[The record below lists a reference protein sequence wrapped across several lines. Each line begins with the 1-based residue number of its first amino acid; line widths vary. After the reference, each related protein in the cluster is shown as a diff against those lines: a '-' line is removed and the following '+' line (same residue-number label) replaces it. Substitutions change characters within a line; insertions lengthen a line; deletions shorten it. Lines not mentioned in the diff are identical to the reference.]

1 MYLTRRRLTLAAL
14 AAGTTFLALGST
26 GARAQRTP
34 QTPAG
39 PNRVAALYPI
49 CADTL
54 RDTATGNCLSASTEP
69 ALGKLVPMS
78 ESLNIDASLD
88 YVGIG
93 TMRPHRRL
101 DVIGAIAS
109 SSQPWDGGYSWAKAV
124 MRPSSNL
131 HFGVIETVSR
141 PGPGDGPD
149 VTNLLTTVSIDE
161 KAGAMATIKNATTF
175 LVTLSTPANNTNA
188 GYVSVR
194 NNNAEIA
201 GINGGTGVVFGSSK
215 SFVQPHPLDA
225 SKEIQYVSLE
235 GPEHGVYFRGTATL
249 VDGRAELV
257 TPESFRLVARAEGL
271 TVSLTPLGPNRG
283 LYVSRKGLDSIE
295 VRENE
300 GGKGDVKRNVAF
312 DFLVLGERSAL
323 PTHVA
328 VRDNVHFAP
337 PPGTQIA
344 EGQLPGAYRELM
356 IRNGTLNADGRVNDV
371 NAMGRGWRLEQGGW
385 TGGALESAAIAR
397 D

>member
-1 MYLTRRRLTLAAL
+1 MNLSRRSLTLAAL

-26 GARAQRTP
+26 GARAQP
-34 QTPAG
+34 QIQVPAG
-39 PNRVAALYPI
+39 PNRAAALYPI

-54 RDTATGNCLSASTEP
+54 RDTATGNCLSASTVP
-69 ALGKLVPMS
+69 TIGKLFPMS
-78 ESLNIDASLD
+78 QSLHVNASTGF
-88 YVGIG
+88 VGIG
-93 TMRPHRRL
+93 TTFPFRPL
-101 DVIGAIAS
+101 EVNGALAS
-109 SSQPWDGGYSWAKAV
+109 CNGNGLTHAV
-124 MRPSSNL
+124 VRPSTNGQ
-131 HFGVIETVSR
+131 FGVIETIGLTN
-141 PGPGDGPD
+141 PGNEPV
-149 VTNLLTTVSIDE
+149 VTNLLSSVSIARE
-161 KAGAMATIKNATTF
+161 AGAIATIKNGSTF

-194 NNNAEIA
+194 NNNAELA

-257 TPESFRLVARAEGL
+257 TPASFRLVARAEGL
-271 TVSLTPLGPNRG
+271 TVSLTPLGPSRG
-283 LYVSRKGLDSIE
+283 LYVAHKGLDSIA

-300 GGKGDVKRNVAF
+300 GGKGDGWSRVEF
-312 DFLVLGERSAL
+312 DFLVMGERSAL

-328 VRDNVHFAP
+328 IRDNVHFVP

-344 EGQLPGAYRELM
+344 AGQLPGAYRELM
-356 IRNGTLNADGRVNDV
+356 IQNGTLNADGSVNDV

-385 TGGALESAAIAR
+385 TGGALESAAVAR